1 MYSSPREQKIQPM
14 GLVGRREA
22 IRAPTVG
29 YASDSTPVSTAKLV
43 STATPR
49 PSLSL
54 VGMGISPVRK
64 SSMRASAISTTHTAH
79 SDQASQAAVRWLIPP
94 TPLPC
99 FLVPFVTTTLCYKAV
114 ARVFRQPLRG
124 LLSWPDCRFVKRA
137 PFCALRRVGPPN
149 TRSDASLLM
158 CPPSEGP

>member
-1 MYSSPREQKIQPM
+1 M
-14 GLVGRREA
+14 GLVGRRET

-64 SSMRASAISTTHTAH
+64 SSMRASAISTTHTAP

-94 TPLPC
+94 
-99 FLVPFVTTTLCYKAV
+99 
-114 ARVFRQPLRG
+114 
-124 LLSWPDCRFVKRA
+124 A
-137 PFCALRRVGPPN
+137 PYP
-149 TRSDASLLM
+149 ASLSLASH
-158 CPPSEGP
+158 PRSATRPSPGYFDNRYGDS